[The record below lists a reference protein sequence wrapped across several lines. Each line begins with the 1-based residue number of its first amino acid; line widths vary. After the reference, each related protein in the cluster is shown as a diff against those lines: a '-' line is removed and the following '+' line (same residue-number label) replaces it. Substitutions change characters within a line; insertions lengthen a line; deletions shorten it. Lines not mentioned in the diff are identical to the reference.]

1 MEVGNGYVNRLE
13 TIDNN
18 NNNNNRFSRILYVLR
33 SIWESWQQN
42 TDIQLLQLQKQLKYD
57 YDEAH
62 EMVGDIQ
69 VPVSRGVG
77 PNFPS

>member
-1 MEVGNGYVNRLE
+1 MLYEAYEKV
-13 TIDNN
+13 DNKTRKFN
-18 NNNNNRFSRILYVLR
+18 NYNCKS
-33 SIWESWQQN
+33 S
-42 TDIQLLQLQKQLKYD
+42 LKYE

-62 EMVGDIQ
+62 EMVGDIK

>member
-1 MEVGNGYVNRLE
+1 M
-13 TIDNN
+13 
-18 NNNNNRFSRILYVLR
+18 
-33 SIWESWQQN
+33 
-42 TDIQLLQLQKQLKYD
+42 DIQHLQLQKHLKYE